1 MFWKQAIL
9 KKVYGC
15 PQNGCLFWL
24 NLSRFVFSYDVVV
37 VFSIV
42 VDITAVVVCF
52 IAFALIGVVV
62 TTVATVLDVD
72 VAVAVDMH

>member
-15 PQNGCLFWL
+15 SQNGCLFWL

-37 VFSIV
+37 VFAILV
-42 VDITAVVVCF
+42 VDITAVVVSF

-62 TTVATVLDVD
+62 TTVVIVLDVD
-72 VAVAVDMH
+72 VAVDMH